1 MSLQVHEADA
11 LGNCH
16 PCPGREGPPAVD
28 SHSRRLPPWE
38 ETVEETATHVIL
50 IVLPWA
56 RIFPVLVTWELF
68 AIWSSVEEVLA
79 VGIPE

>member
-1 MSLQVHEADA
+1 MRPTLWVIATPARAVRAPWLLIPTPA
-11 LGNCH
+11 L
-16 PCPGREGPPAVD
+16 
-28 SHSRRLPPWE
+28 SPPWG

-56 RIFPVLVTWELF
+56 RIFHVLVAWELF
-68 AIWSSVEEVLA
+68 AIRSSVEEVPA